1 LGDFF
6 HLGRFFSLRA
16 IFFTLG
22 DFFHFGRFFS
32 LWAIFF
38 TISSGHPAAAAED
51 CNEEIDLQLGK
62 KWRRR
67 FWPM

>member
-1 LGDFF
+1 LAWAP
-6 HLGRFFSLRA
+6 LWA

-22 DFFHFGRFFS
+22 NFFSLWAIFFHFGRFFS